1 MPTISQVTG
10 FLRKGN
16 RYHNSWEK
24 TYVEHVPR
32 ALYKDNLH
40 KVKGQKK
47 VVYNLM
53 CDQEKIWHNVC
64 NKSILYKIWSKDSI
78 LDLHK
83 FILFHLMENI
93 PNFCAINLMAMK
105 LEINFTRM
113 EVPQVDLEEI
123 NSKWLERITH
133 VLAEEEAFSRFGIAN
148 RIIQEQENK
157 KKKERNKH
165 PKTTPTKKEVLRKK
179 KRTKKKHEPI
189 PSSNSPNK
197 HPKTTPTKKSP
208 KKPTEKKTT
217 NQRLR
222 DLS

>member
-1 MPTISQVTG
+1 MSSGSEASVEPTILKIDTTIMHTENKPTIYIKHYFDILYLESIGLDTHETFLSCCIRVFRKKVPLSVPTISQVTG
-10 FLRKGN
+10 FLRK
-16 RYHNSWEK
+16 
-24 TYVEHVPR
+24 
-32 ALYKDNLH
+32 
-40 KVKGQKK
+40 
-47 VVYNLM
+47 
-53 CDQEKIWHNVC
+53 
-64 NKSILYKIWSKDSI
+64 
-78 LDLHK
+78 
-83 FILFHLMENI
+83 
-93 PNFCAINLMAMK
+93 
-105 LEINFTRM
+105 
-113 EVPQVDLEEI
+113 
-123 NSKWLERITH
+123 
-133 VLAEEEAFSRFGIAN
+133 AEEEAFSRFGIAN

-222 DLS
+222 DLSEKVRG

>member
-1 MPTISQVTG
+1 
-10 FLRKGN
+10 
-16 RYHNSWEK
+16 
-24 TYVEHVPR
+24 
-32 ALYKDNLH
+32 
-40 KVKGQKK
+40 
-47 VVYNLM
+47 
-53 CDQEKIWHNVC
+53 
-64 NKSILYKIWSKDSI
+64 
-78 LDLHK
+78 
-83 FILFHLMENI
+83 
-93 PNFCAINLMAMK
+93 MAMK

-165 PKTTPTKKEVLRKK
+165 PKTTPTKK
-179 KRTKKKHEPI
+179 
-189 PSSNSPNK
+189 
-197 HPKTTPTKKSP
+197 SP

-222 DLS
+222 DLSEKVRG